1 MVNFPSS
8 KWIQDWGID
17 SSNAHT
23 LDKFIKENKPK
34 IILETGTFEGQ
45 ATYVMAQAAN
55 DNNNNCHI
63 FTIDYDGDP
72 TSELSIDN
80 WLLLKSLRND
90 NLKKIREEFKNV
102 TVTFIEGDSREVLK
116 TLFTEY
122 NINCVDLFYQDS
134 MHFKEGIE
142 SEWNLVEPFIKK
154 NSFTI
159 FDDLGLK
166 GVKQF
171 KKWFKNKYNSTYY
184 YSEIKEG
191 HKQFIVQKK

>member
-1 MVNFPSS
+1 
-8 KWIQDWGID
+8 
-17 SSNAHT
+17 
-23 LDKFIKENKPK
+23 
-34 IILETGTFEGQ
+34 
-45 ATYVMAQAAN
+45 
-55 DNNNNCHI
+55 
-63 FTIDYDGDP
+63 
-72 TSELSIDN
+72 
-80 WLLLKSLRND
+80 
-90 NLKKIREEFKNV
+90 
-102 TVTFIEGDSREVLK
+102 
-116 TLFTEY
+116 
-122 NINCVDLFYQDS
+122 

-171 KKWFKNKYNSTYY
+171 KKWFKNKYNSTYN